1 MYNRWESIKYNFTVN
16 MEAGCFRWKT
26 KLKTSP
32 LIVLQ
37 LELCHIIQHKSKCT
51 GFVNQ
56 KESPVSVC
64 FYRYLSIIYGN
75 KFRPNLH
82 GRSWF
87 CNFWIFWL
95 KWCYHNQNHL
105 AVMGSLHISNISV
118 KYLSSSLQNIIHH
131 SWLKGAGFKPVW
143 QARYDHLYA
152 KEKVQTI
159 RILMNTAFQ

>member
-37 LELCHIIQHKSKCT
+37 LELCHIIQHISKCT

-105 AVMGSLHISNISV
+105 AVMGSLHISNISHEFHENLSFRHILFHENLLV
-118 KYLSSSLQNIIHH
+118 WYWQEVDFTKY
-131 SWLKGAGFKPVW
+131 GG
-143 QARYDHLYA
+143 
-152 KEKVQTI
+152 
-159 RILMNTAFQ
+159 